1 MRRADTPSA
10 PRQPDSQQPVDNAT
24 PEQSR
29 QQPHHGPSQQSRQ
42 ASLAVE
48 EAGNIPTARKRTLPD
63 AFDPPVGLQQP
74 VRPAVDHLITGP
86 SFRPYSASMQTP
98 YNTIPQAAGSYNTAH
113 QPANMHHHH
122 HHHSFGN
129 LNDPQ
134 HHQRLLPQ
142 LNFSAQR
149 HQNFRGSSGVS
160 SYTPHAPQ
168 QHHQQRLPYTPPS
181 TSFGNPVF
189 PARAQ
194 QYPSVQPPLAQPAQ
208 QSQHQHQKAESVSS
222 HKLAKLTSS
231 DNITAAAAEADAL
244 NVGGEHDSPEPDPSK
259 RVKGLRHFSRCVAEK
274 VQAKGTTTY
283 NEVAD
288 ELVDEFTTQ
297 ARNADSYD
305 HKNIRRR
312 VYDALNV
319 LMAMGIIAKAKKEI
333 RWIGL
338 PTEGSYQRDLEALQ
352 KELLVLTAAE
362 REAGEISARRQ
373 CLLKMLAKRNKLEQT
388 QRGSLRTENSLEP
401 EAGEGIML
409 PFLLLRSTC
418 DAHVEIENTDDKS
431 QFMISFSKP
440 YHLVKDMEVVSSLCE
455 GDYERGKSLLSTRG
469 SPSESQWQGSHT
481 PYPLDPGTQ
490 IDSEVYQPRAQQK
503 SLSNESRNPTVFA
516 VPFPARVGSV
526 ALSTPLI
533 SSAAPPVF
541 VEPSPLEVGRTSSQ
555 FDFSQP
561 MHQSTSVGHSRS
573 IRSRSPDFFG

>member
-1 MRRADTPSA
+1 M
-10 PRQPDSQQPVDNAT
+10 
-24 PEQSR
+24 E
-29 QQPHHGPSQQSRQ
+29 
-42 ASLAVE
+42 
-48 EAGNIPTARKRTLPD
+48 
-63 AFDPPVGLQQP
+63 
-74 VRPAVDHLITGP
+74 
-86 SFRPYSASMQTP
+86 
-98 YNTIPQAAGSYNTAH
+98 
-113 QPANMHHHH
+113 
-122 HHHSFGN
+122 
-129 LNDPQ
+129 
-134 HHQRLLPQ
+134 
-142 LNFSAQR
+142 
-149 HQNFRGSSGVS
+149 
-160 SYTPHAPQ
+160 
-168 QHHQQRLPYTPPS
+168 
-181 TSFGNPVF
+181 
-189 PARAQ
+189 
-194 QYPSVQPPLAQPAQ
+194 
-208 QSQHQHQKAESVSS
+208 
-222 HKLAKLTSS
+222 KLTSS

-338 PTEGSYQRDLEALQ
+338 PTDGSYQKDLEALQ
-352 KELLVLTAAE
+352 RRKKELLVLTAAE

-373 CLLKMLAKRNKLEQT
+373 CLLKMLVNRNKLEQAH
-388 QRGSLRTENSLEP
+388 RGSLRSEGNLEP
-401 EAGEGIML
+401 ILGPREACEGIML

-418 DAHVEIENTDDKS
+418 DAHVEVENTDDKS

-440 YHLVKDMEVVSSLCE
+440 FHMVKDMEVVSSLCE

-469 SPSESQWQGSHT
+469 SPNDTQWKGSYA
-481 PYPLDPGTQ
+481 PYPEDPSMQ
-490 IDSEVYQPRAQQK
+490 IDSEVYLQRAQQK
-503 SLSNESRNPTVFA
+503 SFSNEPRNATVLA
-516 VPFPARVGSV
+516 VPFPGRVGSV
-526 ALSTPLI
+526 ALNTPLI
-533 SSAAPPVF
+533 SSTTPPVF
-541 VEPSPLEVGRTSSQ
+541 VEPSPLDVDRTSSQ

-561 MHQSTSVGHSRS
+561 MQQSMSVGHSSS